1 MPAQYETCFAI
12 TGAPAPGGGGPSGPE
27 LLREVVEHLRS
38 ELQAGPETAAES
50 PDVETGAT
58 ETAAYA
64 RLSAERPYPPAPQY
78 RVRLEARLCTSGSGV
93 EAEIQCRFLSADGA
107 APPDASAGPPRLLPS
122 LMTRF
127 PCSDGGVPWA
137 GEILAITPG
146 NARAVAAETILN
158 PQRRRPIL
166 AISQDRRGQTAIPPE
181 TVRRALLGLATV
193 ARLQHE
199 ASSELTRYL
208 GRWFSCANGDL
219 QILWPGCTF
228 EANGTGPRVQYKAAA
243 VRDESVARWLR
254 EWQQICIDHAPDS
267 GFDLTFSNARTAVIL
282 ERNRTLESQLSSH
295 PPAAALPDAGELE
308 TLRRELRRQKI
319 AAQENHRK
327 WQNALG
333 AAARLE
339 QELAAEQDRNRPP
352 PATAA
357 ARETP
362 ADDDREL
369 SRKLRAENRELRQE
383 RDELRKTNDRLNAD
397 NQLLRQHLRQ
407 AQQTEGEIR
416 PAYPHPGY
424 VTLLNYALNLYRDPM
439 RRYIISNLGADD
451 DLGLLEI
458 LRQSV
463 EFNINAFQHTAA
475 LPEALPESLID
486 VNDFHNIIAD
496 NYIYFEDSRNL
507 AWTLRQIRDV
517 RNKAAHPP
525 PGGISSEYAQDGL
538 AHIIKA
544 LETIGARPELLELR
558 RLRERIHPN

>member
-12 TGAPAPGGGGPSGPE
+12 TGAHAPGAGGQSGPE

-38 ELQAGPETAAES
+38 ELQAGPETES
-50 PDVETGAT
+50 PDVETGET

-78 RVRLEARLCTSGSGV
+78 RVRLEARLCTADGGL

-107 APPDASAGPPRLLPS
+107 APPDASAGPPRLLQS

-127 PCSDGGVPWA
+127 QCSDGGVPWA

-146 NARAVAAETILN
+146 NARAVAAEIILN

-181 TVRRALLGLATV
+181 PVRRALLGLATI

-243 VRDESVARWLR
+243 IREKPDALWLR

-267 GFDLTFSNARTAVIL
+267 GFDLTFSNSRTAVIL
-282 ERNRTLESQLSSH
+282 ERNRALESRLISH
-295 PPAAALPDAGELE
+295 PPSAALPDAGELE
-308 TLRRELRRQKI
+308 TLRRELRKQKI
-319 AAQENHRK
+319 AAQESHRK

-339 QELAAEQDRNRPP
+339 QELAAEQDRSRPP
-352 PATAA
+352 EAA
-357 ARETP
+357 AAPSETP
-362 ADDDREL
+362 ADDAREL

-397 NQLLRQHLRQ
+397 NQLLRQQLRQ
-407 AQQTEGEIR
+407 AQETQGEIR

-458 LRQSV
+458 LRESV
-463 EFNINAFQHTAA
+463 EFNASALQQTA
-475 LPEALPESLID
+475 LRPEALID

-496 NYIYFEDSRNL
+496 NYSYFSDSRNL

-517 RNKAAHPP
+517 RNRAAHPP

-544 LETIGARPELLELR
+544 LEVIDARPELLELR
-558 RLRERIHPN
+558 RLQERIHPN

>member
-12 TGAPAPGGGGPSGPE
+12 TGANAPGAGGQSGPE
-27 LLREVVEHLRS
+27 LLREVVEYLRS
-38 ELQAGPETAAES
+38 ELQAGPETES

-78 RVRLEARLCTSGSGV
+78 RVRLEARLCTSGSGL

-107 APPDASAGPPRLLPS
+107 APPDASAGPPRLLQS

-127 PCSDGGVPWA
+127 QCSDGGVPWA

-166 AISQDRRGQTAIPPE
+166 AISQDRRGQTAIAPE

-219 QILWPGCTF
+219 QILWPGCSF
-228 EANGTGPRVQYKAAA
+228 EAAGAGPRVHYKAAA
-243 VRDESVARWLR
+243 VREESIARWLR
-254 EWQQICIDHAPDS
+254 EWQQICIDHAPES

-282 ERNRTLESQLSSH
+282 ERNRALESQLSSP

-308 TLRRELRRQKI
+308 TLRRELRKQKI
-319 AAQENHRK
+319 AAQESHRK

-339 QELAAEQDRNRPP
+339 QELAAEQDRSRPP
-352 PATAA
+352 EAA
-357 ARETP
+357 ASSSETP
-362 ADDDREL
+362 AGDDREL

-397 NQLLRQHLRQ
+397 NQLLRQQWQQ
-407 AQQTEGEIR
+407 AQQTQGEIR

-439 RRYIISNLGADD
+439 RRYIIRNLGADD
-451 DLGLLEI
+451 DWGLIEI
-458 LRQSV
+458 LRESV
-463 EFNINAFQHTAA
+463 EFNASALQQTA
-475 LPEALPESLID
+475 LRPEALID

-496 NYIYFEDSRNL
+496 NYIYFEDNRNL

-517 RNKAAHPP
+517 RNRAAHPP

-544 LETIGARPELLELR
+544 LEVIDARPELLELR
-558 RLRERIHPN
+558 RLQERIHPN